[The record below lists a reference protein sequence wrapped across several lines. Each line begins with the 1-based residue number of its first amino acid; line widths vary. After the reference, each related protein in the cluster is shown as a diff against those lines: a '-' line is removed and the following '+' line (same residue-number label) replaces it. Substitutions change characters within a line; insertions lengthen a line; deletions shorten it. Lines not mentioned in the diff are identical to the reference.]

1 MQQTISNNS
10 AKENKGIYTR
20 IQDAISNQEI
30 LSSQEFFNL
39 FRSAFREFPQYM
51 VVGNITY
58 CQHNWKTWYSHE
70 SRTYTIGNHCNYFNP
85 EKISKALWGRNLD
98 GSDPEVRLDYYNWD
112 IDYCT
117 ITQIVDTITGIVIW
131 DQSDKL

>member
-1 MQQTISNNS
+1 MEQQTSNNS
-10 AKENKGIYTR
+10 VKENKGIYTR
-20 IQDAISNQEI
+20 IQDAISNRTI

-39 FRSAFREFPQYM
+39 LRSAYKEFPQYL

-58 CQHNWKTWYSHE
+58 CQHNWKTWYSNE
-70 SRTYTIGNHCNYFNP
+70 SRTYTIGNHNNYFNP
-85 EKISKALWGRNLD
+85 EKISKALYGNNLD
-98 GSDPEVRLDYYNWD
+98 GTDKLVRLDYYDWD

-117 ITQIVDTITGIVIW
+117 ITKIKDTITGIVIW